1 MTPFCKSKRGGSQER
16 ERELVVVRGAVKLD
30 GAPVGTVKVGGGGGG
45 GGGGGI
51 MTIKGLD
58 SIHRGLKFMTP

>member
-30 GAPVGTVKVGGGGGG
+30 GAPVGTVKVGV
-45 GGGGGI
+45 

-58 SIHRGLKFMTP
+58 SIKIHDPMTP

>member
-30 GAPVGTVKVGGGGGG
+30 GAPVGTVKVGYNDHQR
-45 GGGGGI
+45 
-51 MTIKGLD
+51 TRQHSQRIK
-58 SIHRGLKFMTP
+58 IHDPMTP